1 MERLFSPPTGGY
13 PQEVPDYW
21 RFADGTIRKDL
32 QSLSDTALNGLGW
45 TGPITIPVAKQVDDE
60 GNITNED
67 EYTYDGETHKS
78 VWYAKERKFVIIGKE
93 ESEIPYLPNAVI
105 PPKSDAKWSEF
116 KKQAIAS
123 ASLNTFVGT
132 LMTVAPVAAT
142 ALPVTI
148 LALETGNFYDFINVW
163 NAINSVVEVPSE
175 LIVEFTTLAGSCN
188 LPEEFIALFSAT

>member
-1 MERLFSPPTGGY
+1 MFVE
-13 PQEVPDYW
+13 
-21 RFADGTIRKDL
+21 
-32 QSLSDTALNGLGW
+32 LNGTLLTLLSIGLLQRSMLRLRA
-45 TGPITIPVAKQVDDE
+45 GRRSALAPSAP
-60 GNITNED
+60 
-67 EYTYDGETHKS
+67 S
-78 VWYAKERKFVIIGKE
+78 VRRPRRYAKERKFVIIGKE
-93 ESEIPYLPNAVI
+93 ESELPYLPNAVI

-116 KKQAIAS
+116 KKQAVAS

-175 LIVEFTTLAGSCN
+175 LITEFTALAESCN
-188 LPEEFIALFSAT
+188 LPEEFIAIFSAT

>member
-21 RFADGTIRKDL
+21 RFADGTIRRDL

-45 TGPITIPVAKQVDDE
+45 TGPISIPVAKQIDDE
-60 GNITNED
+60 GNITNEG

-78 VWYAKERKFVIIGKE
+78 VWYAKERTFVIIGKE
-93 ESEIPYLPNAVI
+93 ESEIPYLPNA
-105 PPKSDAKWSEF
+105 PKPDVRWSEF
-116 KKQAIAS
+116 KKQAVAS
-123 ASLNTFVGT
+123 VSLNTFVGE

-163 NAINSVVEVPSE
+163 NAINGVVEVPTE
-175 LIVEFTTLAGSCN
+175 LISEFTTLAESCN
-188 LPEEFIALFSAT
+188 LPQEFINIFSVS

>member
-93 ESEIPYLPNAVI
+93 ESELPYLPNAVI
-105 PPKSDAKWSEF
+105 HRNLTQNGVSLRN
-116 KKQAIAS
+116 KQS
-123 ASLNTFVGT
+123 HQHL
-132 LMTVAPVAAT
+132 L
-142 ALPVTI
+142 I
-148 LALETGNFYDFINVW
+148 LLLEH
-163 NAINSVVEVPSE
+163 
-175 LIVEFTTLAGSCN
+175 
-188 LPEEFIALFSAT
+188 

>member
-21 RFADGTIRKDL
+21 RFADGTIRRDL

-45 TGPITIPVAKQVDDE
+45 TGPISIPVAKQIDDE
-60 GNITNED
+60 GNITNEG

-78 VWYAKERKFVIIGKE
+78 VWYAKERTFVIIGKE
-93 ESEIPYLPNAVI
+93 ESEIPYLPNA
-105 PPKSDAKWSEF
+105 PKPDVRWSEF
-116 KKQAIAS
+116 KKQAVAS
-123 ASLNTFVGT
+123 VSLNTFVGE

-163 NAINSVVEVPSE
+163 SAINDVVEVPTE
-175 LIVEFTTLAGSCN
+175 LITEFTTLADSCN
-188 LPEEFIALFSAT
+188 LPQEFINIFSVS

>member
-21 RFADGTIRKDL
+21 RFADGTIRRDL

-45 TGPITIPVAKQVDDE
+45 TGPISIPVAKQIDDE
-60 GNITNED
+60 GNITNEG

-78 VWYAKERKFVIIGKE
+78 VWYAKERTFVIIGKE
-93 ESEIPYLPNAVI
+93 ESEIPYLPNA
-105 PPKSDAKWSEF
+105 PKPDVRWSEF
-116 KKQAIAS
+116 KKQAVAS
-123 ASLNTFVGT
+123 VSLNTFVGE

-163 NAINSVVEVPSE
+163 NAINGVVEVPTE
-175 LIVEFTTLAGSCN
+175 LIGEFTTLAESCN
-188 LPEEFIALFSAT
+188 LPQEFINIFSVS